1 MTKKNLNFE
10 DSLAKLEGI
19 VDALENSD
27 VSLEESVK
35 KFEEGIKLVKNC
47 QKQLKEA
54 ELKVNKL
61 MGDGEILI
69 DSGRMDRK
77 MV

>member
-19 VDALENSD
+19 VDALEDND

-35 KFEEGIKLVKNC
+35 KFEEGIKLVKDC

-61 MGDGEILI
+61 IGDGEIL
-69 DSGRMDRK
+69 DQEN
-77 MV
+77 

>member
-19 VDALENSD
+19 VDALEDSD

-35 KFEEGIKLVKNC
+35 KFEEGIKLVKDC
-47 QKQLKEA
+47 QKQLQEA

-61 MGDGEILI
+61 MDDGEIL
-69 DSGRMDRK
+69 DQEN
-77 MV
+77 

>member
-19 VDALENSD
+19 VDALEDND

-35 KFEEGIKLVKNC
+35 KFEEGIKLVKDC
-47 QKQLKEA
+47 QKQLQEA

-61 MGDGEILI
+61 MGDGEIL
-69 DSGRMDRK
+69 DQEN
-77 MV
+77 

>member
-19 VDALENSD
+19 VDALEDND
-27 VSLEESVK
+27 VSLEDSVK
-35 KFEEGIKLVKNC
+35 KFEEGINLVKDC

-61 MGDGEILI
+61 MGDGEIL
-69 DSGRMDRK
+69 DQEN
-77 MV
+77 

>member
-19 VDALENSD
+19 VDALEDND

-35 KFEEGIKLVKNC
+35 KFEEGIKLVKDC

-61 MGDGEILI
+61 IGDGEILNQEN
-69 DSGRMDRK
+69 
-77 MV
+77 

>member
-10 DSLAKLEGI
+10 DSLTKLEGI
-19 VDALENSD
+19 VDALEDND

-35 KFEEGIKLVKNC
+35 KFEEGIKLVKDC

-61 MGDGEILI
+61 MGDGEIL
-69 DSGRMDRK
+69 DQEN
-77 MV
+77 

>member
-10 DSLAKLEGI
+10 NSLAKLEGI
-19 VDALENSD
+19 VDALEDND

-35 KFEEGIKLVKNC
+35 KFEEGIKLVNDC

-61 MGDGEILI
+61 MSDGEIL
-69 DSGRMDRK
+69 DQEN
-77 MV
+77 

>member
-10 DSLAKLEGI
+10 DSLAKLESI
-19 VDALENSD
+19 VDALEDND

-35 KFEEGIKLVKNC
+35 KFEEGIKLVKDC
-47 QKQLKEA
+47 QKQLQEA

-61 MGDGEILI
+61 MGDGEILNQEN
-69 DSGRMDRK
+69 
-77 MV
+77 

>member
-19 VDALENSD
+19 VDALENND

-35 KFEEGIKLVKNC
+35 KFEEGIKLVKDC
-47 QKQLKEA
+47 QKQLQEA

-61 MGDGEILI
+61 MGDGEIL
-69 DSGRMDRK
+69 DQEN
-77 MV
+77 

>member
-19 VDALENSD
+19 VDALEDND

-35 KFEEGIKLVKNC
+35 KFEEGIKLVKDC

-61 MGDGEILI
+61 MDDGEIL
-69 DSGRMDRK
+69 DQEN
-77 MV
+77 

>member
-19 VDALENSD
+19 VDALEDND
-27 VSLEESVK
+27 VSLEESVN
-35 KFEEGIKLVKNC
+35 KFEEGIKLVKDC

-61 MGDGEILI
+61 MGDGEIL
-69 DSGRMDRK
+69 DQEN
-77 MV
+77 

>member
-10 DSLAKLEGI
+10 NSLAKLEGI
-19 VDALENSD
+19 VDALEDND
-27 VSLEESVK
+27 VSLENSVK
-35 KFEEGIKLVKNC
+35 KFEEGIKLVKDC

-61 MGDGEILI
+61 MGDGEIL
-69 DSGRMDRK
+69 DQEN
-77 MV
+77 

>member
-19 VDALENSD
+19 VDALEDDD

-35 KFEEGIKLVKNC
+35 KFEEGIKLVKDC
-47 QKQLKEA
+47 QKQLQEA

-61 MGDGEILI
+61 MGDGEIL
-69 DSGRMDRK
+69 DQEN
-77 MV
+77 

>member
-19 VDALENSD
+19 VDALEDND
-27 VSLEESVK
+27 VSLEDSVK
-35 KFEEGIKLVKNC
+35 KFEEGINLVKDC

-61 MGDGEILI
+61 MGDGEILNQEN
-69 DSGRMDRK
+69 
-77 MV
+77 

>member
-19 VDALENSD
+19 VDALEDND

-35 KFEEGIKLVKNC
+35 KFEEGIKLVRDC

-61 MGDGEILI
+61 MGEGEIL
-69 DSGRMDRK
+69 DQEN
-77 MV
+77 

>member
-19 VDALENSD
+19 VDALEDDN

-35 KFEEGIKLVKNC
+35 KFEEGIKLVKDC

-61 MGDGEILI
+61 MGDGEIL
-69 DSGRMDRK
+69 DQEN
-77 MV
+77 

>member
-19 VDALENSD
+19 VDALEDND
-27 VSLEESVK
+27 VSLENSVK
-35 KFEEGIKLVKNC
+35 KFEEGIKLVKDC

-61 MGDGEILI
+61 MGDGEIL
-69 DSGRMDRK
+69 DQEN
-77 MV
+77 

>member
-10 DSLAKLEGI
+10 DSLAKLGGI
-19 VDALENSD
+19 VDALEDND

-35 KFEEGIKLVKNC
+35 KFEEGIKLVKDC

-61 MGDGEILI
+61 MGDGEIL
-69 DSGRMDRK
+69 DQEN
-77 MV
+77 

>member
-19 VDALENSD
+19 VDALEDND

-35 KFEEGIKLVKNC
+35 KFEEGIKLVKDC
-47 QKQLKEA
+47 QKQLQEA

-61 MGDGEILI
+61 MSDGEIL
-69 DSGRMDRK
+69 DQEN
-77 MV
+77 

>member
-19 VDALENSD
+19 VDALEDSD

-47 QKQLKEA
+47 QRQLQEA

-61 MGDGEILI
+61 MGDGEIL
-69 DSGRMDRK
+69 DQEN
-77 MV
+77 

>member
-10 DSLAKLEGI
+10 DSLAKLESI
-19 VDALENSD
+19 VDALEDND

-35 KFEEGIKLVKNC
+35 KFEEGIKLVKDC
-47 QKQLKEA
+47 QKQLQEA

-61 MGDGEILI
+61 MGDGEIL
-69 DSGRMDRK
+69 DQEN
-77 MV
+77 

>member
-19 VDALENSD
+19 VDALEDND
-27 VSLEESVK
+27 VSLEVSFK
-35 KFEEGIKLVKNC
+35 KFEEGIKLVKDC

-61 MGDGEILI
+61 MGDGEIL
-69 DSGRMDRK
+69 DQEN
-77 MV
+77 

>member
-19 VDALENSD
+19 VDALEDND

-35 KFEEGIKLVKNC
+35 KFEEGIKLVKDC

-61 MGDGEILI
+61 LGDGGIL
-69 DSGRMDRK
+69 DQEN
-77 MV
+77 

>member
-19 VDALENSD
+19 VDALEDND

-35 KFEEGIKLVKNC
+35 KFEEGIKLVKDC

-61 MGDGEILI
+61 MGDGEIL
-69 DSGRMDRK
+69 DK
-77 MV
+77 EN

>member
-1 MTKKNLNFE
+1 MTKKNHNFE
-10 DSLAKLEGI
+10 DSLLKLEGI
-19 VDALENSD
+19 VDALEDND

-35 KFEEGIKLVKNC
+35 KFEEGIKLVKDC

-61 MGDGEILI
+61 MGDGEIL
-69 DSGRMDRK
+69 DQEN
-77 MV
+77 

>member
-10 DSLAKLEGI
+10 DSLAKLESI
-19 VDALENSD
+19 VDALEDND

-35 KFEEGIKLVKNC
+35 KFEEGIKLVKDC
-47 QKQLKEA
+47 QRQLKEA

-61 MGDGEILI
+61 MGDGEIL
-69 DSGRMDRK
+69 DQEN
-77 MV
+77 

>member
-19 VDALENSD
+19 VDALEDSD

-35 KFEEGIKLVKNC
+35 KFEEGIKLVKDC
-47 QKQLKEA
+47 QRQLQEA

-61 MGDGEILI
+61 MGDGEILNQEN
-69 DSGRMDRK
+69 
-77 MV
+77 

>member
-19 VDALENSD
+19 VDALEDND
-27 VSLEESVK
+27 VSLEGSVK
-35 KFEEGIKLVKNC
+35 KFEEGIKLVKDC

-61 MGDGEILI
+61 MGDGEIL
-69 DSGRMDRK
+69 DQEN
-77 MV
+77 

>member
-10 DSLAKLEGI
+10 DSLAKLERI
-19 VDALENSD
+19 VDALEDND

-35 KFEEGIKLVKNC
+35 KFEEGIKLVKDC

-61 MGDGEILI
+61 MGDGEILNQEN
-69 DSGRMDRK
+69 
-77 MV
+77 

>member
-19 VDALENSD
+19 VDALEDND

-35 KFEEGIKLVKNC
+35 KFEEGIKLVKDC
-47 QKQLKEA
+47 QRQLQEA

-61 MGDGEILI
+61 MGDGEIL
-69 DSGRMDRK
+69 DQEN
-77 MV
+77 

>member
-19 VDALENSD
+19 VDALEDND

-35 KFEEGIKLVKNC
+35 KFEEGIKLVKDC

-54 ELKVNKL
+54 ELKVISL
-61 MGDGEILI
+61 WV
-69 DSGRMDRK
+69 
-77 MV
+77 MVKF

>member
-10 DSLAKLEGI
+10 DSLAQLESI
-19 VDALENSD
+19 VDALEDND

-35 KFEEGIKLVKNC
+35 KFEEGIKLVKDC

-61 MGDGEILI
+61 MGDGEILNQEN
-69 DSGRMDRK
+69 
-77 MV
+77 

>member
-19 VDALENSD
+19 VDALEDND

-35 KFEEGIKLVKNC
+35 KFEEGIKLVKDC

-61 MGDGEILI
+61 MGDGEILTQEN
-69 DSGRMDRK
+69 
-77 MV
+77 

>member
-19 VDALENSD
+19 VDALEDND

-35 KFEEGIKLVKNC
+35 KFEEGIKLVKDC

-61 MGDGEILI
+61 MGDGEIL
-69 DSGRMDRK
+69 DQEK
-77 MV
+77 

>member
-10 DSLAKLEGI
+10 DSLAKLESI
-19 VDALENSD
+19 VDALEYND

-35 KFEEGIKLVKNC
+35 KFEEGIKLVKDC

-61 MGDGEILI
+61 MGDGEIL
-69 DSGRMDRK
+69 DQEN
-77 MV
+77 

>member
-19 VDALENSD
+19 VDALEDND

-35 KFEEGIKLVKNC
+35 KFEEGIKLVKDC

-61 MGDGEILI
+61 MGDGEIL
-69 DSGRMDRK
+69 DQEN
-77 MV
+77 

>member
-10 DSLAKLEGI
+10 DSLAKLESI
-19 VDALENSD
+19 VDALEDND
-27 VSLEESVK
+27 VSLEESVE
-35 KFEEGIKLVKNC
+35 KFEEGIKLVKDC

-61 MGDGEILI
+61 MGDGEILNQEN
-69 DSGRMDRK
+69 
-77 MV
+77 

>member
-10 DSLAKLEGI
+10 NSLAKLEGI
-19 VDALENSD
+19 VDALEDND

-35 KFEEGIKLVKNC
+35 KFEEGIKLVKYC

-61 MGDGEILI
+61 MGDGEIL
-69 DSGRMDRK
+69 DQEN
-77 MV
+77 